1 MIWWGPVVLIATFF
15 GMEFM
20 AWATHK
26 YVMHGIMWYFHK
38 DHHQVEPG
46 FFEKNDVFFLIY
58 ASPSWLCIM
67 LGMMNQTLFPV
78 WIGFG
83 RSS

>member
-1 MIWWGPVVLIATFF
+1 MTWWGPIVTIATFF

-26 YVMHGIMWYFHK
+26 YVMHGLMWYFHK

-46 FFEKNDVFFLIY
+46 FFEKNDVFFK
-58 ASPSWLCIM
+58 
-67 LGMMNQTLFPV
+67 
-78 WIGFG
+78 
-83 RSS
+83 

>member
-1 MIWWGPVVLIATFF
+1 MYWWGPFVLLATFF

-26 YVMHGIMWYFHK
+26 FVMHGKMWHFHK

-46 FFEKNDVFFLIY
+46 FFEKMMFSFLFMQFLHGFV
-58 ASPSWLCIM
+58 LC
-67 LGMMNQTLFPV
+67 
-78 WIGFG
+78 WE
-83 RSS
+83 